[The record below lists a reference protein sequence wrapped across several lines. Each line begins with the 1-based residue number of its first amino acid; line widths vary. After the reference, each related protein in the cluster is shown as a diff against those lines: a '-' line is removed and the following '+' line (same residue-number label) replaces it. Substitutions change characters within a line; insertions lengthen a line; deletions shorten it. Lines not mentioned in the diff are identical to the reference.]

1 MQEVYVMELVGI
13 IIEIGKFV
21 KFAGGGV
28 VRYLKY
34 QIQFNDY
41 LEEFKAAKEDLCRR
55 KLDIESRLEPELQC
69 GKVPREE
76 VQKWLND
83 VDQEITRQDLEDE
96 VRKWGCL
103 SCCCRVKILE
113 ERTQEVKEI
122 YARGDKYTGDCLVIE
137 DQAIIFNDCVKNFGE
152 LKEMLRGK
160 HQDISLTLRSQL
172 CYGKIEKEIVKN
184 WLGKV
189 EEITG
194 PVAKDIEDEV
204 QGGCLSHASLAKPLK
219 ERIQEMERF
228 YEEGGQ
234 LPESLV
240 VHDPSAST
248 VELPISEMQSG
259 DDIKAK
265 ILASLLGDEVRKLG
279 VWGMG
284 GVGKTTIMMHV
295 YNELLREVK
304 FKKVIWV
311 TVSQTFEVCQLQEQI
326 ASCLEERLTEHQSTI
341 IRAGTLSKMLERH
354 RPFVLILDNV
364 WRGFELK
371 DVGIPEPLV
380 TNGCKLVLT
389 TRSKEVTRILECEP
403 IEVKTLSP
411 EASLKLFLDKVGDDV
426 LLHDGGIK
434 ETLKSTLNCIV
445 DECDG
450 LPLAIVTVAGSMK
463 GISDP
468 RLWRVALNQLKEHT
482 RNVLGTEDDEFKA
495 LKFSYDC
502 LKDQIKYCFLYCA
515 MYPEDYKIPKEE
527 IIECWIEEGLIDVME
542 TRQVMKDEGHAILRK
557 LEDNCLLEFVKN
569 GKDCVR
575 MHDVVRDMALHITR
589 TSPRFFV
596 KAGLELK
603 ELPEV
608 QEWREDILKVSL
620 MQNYIQEIPSS
631 MPSPKCPMLTT
642 LLLSH
647 NSFLTIPEAFF
658 EHMLGLKILD
668 LSNNEKLNSLPNS
681 ISKLVNLTTL
691 LLWGCMCLKKV
702 PSLSNLSALK
712 KLDLRG
718 TKIEEFP
725 QGLEMLTNL
734 KYLNLKPSIL
744 FTRVD
749 EEVIEEV
756 NLGLLSEIPDGMLS
770 NLSKLQHLE
779 VSGKIP
785 LKGEEMGR
793 LNLESINVR
802 ECPQLEEI
810 IASESEEEK
819 EREHCEKME
828 EIKLST
834 SKEAMEITVPKLKFL
849 RLVSLPGLKR
859 ICSSTIML
867 ICDSLERLVI
877 IDCQKLRRIPL
888 YLPLLDNGQPSSSS
902 LKKIRVHPKEWWES
916 LEWDNPNAKEVLSP
930 LCHYSVR

>member
-1 MQEVYVMELVGI
+1 
-13 IIEIGKFV
+13 
-21 KFAGGGV
+21 
-28 VRYLKY
+28 
-34 QIQFNDY
+34 
-41 LEEFKAAKEDLCRR
+41 
-55 KLDIESRLEPELQC
+55 
-69 GKVPREE
+69 
-76 VQKWLND
+76 
-83 VDQEITRQDLEDE
+83 
-96 VRKWGCL
+96 
-103 SCCCRVKILE
+103 
-113 ERTQEVKEI
+113 
-122 YARGDKYTGDCLVIE
+122 
-137 DQAIIFNDCVKNFGE
+137 
-152 LKEMLRGK
+152 
-160 HQDISLTLRSQL
+160 
-172 CYGKIEKEIVKN
+172 
-184 WLGKV
+184 
-189 EEITG
+189 
-194 PVAKDIEDEV
+194 
-204 QGGCLSHASLAKPLK
+204 
-219 ERIQEMERF
+219 
-228 YEEGGQ
+228 
-234 LPESLV
+234 
-240 VHDPSAST
+240 
-248 VELPISEMQSG
+248 
-259 DDIKAK
+259 
-265 ILASLLGDEVRKLG
+265 
-279 VWGMG
+279 
-284 GVGKTTIMMHV
+284 
-295 YNELLREVK
+295 
-304 FKKVIWV
+304 
-311 TVSQTFEVCQLQEQI
+311 
-326 ASCLEERLTEHQSTI
+326 
-341 IRAGTLSKMLERH
+341 
-354 RPFVLILDNV
+354 
-364 WRGFELK
+364 
-371 DVGIPEPLV
+371 
-380 TNGCKLVLT
+380 
-389 TRSKEVTRILECEP
+389 
-403 IEVKTLSP
+403 
-411 EASLKLFLDKVGDDV
+411 
-426 LLHDGGIK
+426 
-434 ETLKSTLNCIV
+434 
-445 DECDG
+445 
-450 LPLAIVTVAGSMK
+450 
-463 GISDP
+463 
-468 RLWRVALNQLKEHT
+468 
-482 RNVLGTEDDEFKA
+482 
-495 LKFSYDC
+495 
-502 LKDQIKYCFLYCA
+502 

-527 IIECWIEEGLIDVME
+527 IIEYWIEEGLIDVME

-596 KAGLELK
+596 KAGLALK

-691 LLWGCMCLKKV
+691 LLWGCMSLKKV

-793 LNLESINVR
+793 LVKLESLRGRFPTVQDMIIFFLTSERDGLMSWYNLIVGCWNSKKYLDSLIYSETSIGFGKKSIHFNGVDVCGEPNLLPSDVQYLVIENCNNMRGLNDIFDSQVNALVQVEAVAKLATFSTLKQIHISNCSKINKLFPPWLLGYLQNLESINVR

-810 IASESEEEK
+810 IASESEEEE
-819 EREHCEKME
+819 EREDCEQME

-849 RLVSLPGLKR
+849 SLVSLPGLKR

-888 YLPLLDNGQPSSSS
+888 YLPLLYNGQPSSSS
-902 LKKIRVHPKEWWES
+902 LKKIRAHPKEWWES